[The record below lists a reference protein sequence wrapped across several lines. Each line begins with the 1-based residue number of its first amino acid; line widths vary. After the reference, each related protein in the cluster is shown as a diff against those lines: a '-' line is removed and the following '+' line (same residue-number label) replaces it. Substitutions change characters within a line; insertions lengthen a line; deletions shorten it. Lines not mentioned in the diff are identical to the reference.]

1 MDFEKP
7 RDYVEALKNLEG
19 FPLMGMEVMDGR
31 LFFTSLS
38 SHVSLPLRNKRRDW
52 GYRVGRYGLNNL
64 DVLVSYVRYD
74 DQFRQVRLFDEYGD
88 VIAHVELRNITRKEW
103 LLDELHGQNLH
114 SSMNVNQYKKYALL
128 ATGVV
133 FTAEADGL
141 TGVSIHWPFLDS
153 PVDSVIDRGDRVYV
167 MTEKGRAVELFFNAE
182 EGGNEDGED
191 D

>member
-1 MDFEKP
+1 MSFEKP
-7 RDYVEALKNLEG
+7 QDYVDALKRLEG
-19 FPLMGMEVMDGR
+19 FPLMGMEVRDGR

-38 SHVSLPLRNKRRDW
+38 NHVALPLRNKRRDW
-52 GYRVGRYGLNNL
+52 GYRVGRYGLNDL

-103 LLDELHGQNLH
+103 LLDELYGQNLH
-114 SSMNVNQYKKYALL
+114 ISMNVDQYKKYALL

-153 PVDSVIDRGDRVYV
+153 PVDSVIDWGDRVYV

>member
-1 MDFEKP
+1 MGFEKP
-7 RDYVEALKNLEG
+7 QDYVDALKRLEG
-19 FPLMGMEVMDGR
+19 LPLMGMEVRDGR

-38 SHVSLPLRNKRRDW
+38 SHVSLPLRNKTKDW
-52 GYRVGRYGLNNL
+52 GYKVSLYGLNKL
-64 DVLVSYVRYD
+64 DVLVDYVEYND
-74 DQFRQVRLFDEYGD
+74 HSKQVWLHDADGD
-88 VIAHVELRNITRKEW
+88 VIAYVKLRNITRKEW
-103 LLDELHGQNLH
+103 LIGELYGKNLH

-128 ATGVV
+128 ATDVV

-141 TGVSIHWPFLDS
+141 TGVYIHWPFLDS

-167 MTEKGRAVELFFNAE
+167 MTEKGKAVELFFNAE

>member
-7 RDYVEALKNLEG
+7 QDYVDALKRLEG

-38 SHVSLPLRNKRRDW
+38 SHVALPLRNKRRDW

-103 LLDELHGQNLH
+103 LLGELYGQNLH

-133 FTAEADGL
+133 FTEEADGL
-141 TGVSIHWPFLDS
+141 TGVFVNWLAVDS
-153 PVDSVIDRGDRVYV
+153 PVEHILDQGDAIYIE
-167 MTEKGRAVELFFNAE
+167 TAAGHAVELLFK
-182 EGGNEDGED
+182 DGDAADE
-191 D
+191 

>member
-1 MDFEKP
+1 MCFEKP
-7 RDYVEALKNLEG
+7 QDYVDALKRLEG
-19 FPLMGMEVMDGR
+19 LPLMGMEVRDGR

-38 SHVSLPLRNKRRDW
+38 SHVALPLRKGRDF

-103 LLDELHGQNLH
+103 LLGELYGQNLH

-133 FTAEADGL
+133 FTEEADGL
-141 TGVSIHWPFLDS
+141 TGVFVNWLAVDS
-153 PVDSVIDRGDRVYV
+153 PVEHILDQGDAIYIE
-167 MTEKGRAVELFFNAE
+167 TAAGHAVELLFK
-182 EGGNEDGED
+182 DGDAADE
-191 D
+191 